1 MAPQVAL
8 PTYTANMLN
17 SLKAKSL
24 EEDAQL
30 AIMGH
35 PSAFPSVPKVSASKW
50 TIICR
55 VCKYRLSATPL
66 HTAALQEFRKQQCVN
81 SLRE

>member
-55 VCKYRLSATPL
+55 VCKYSHV
-66 HTAALQEFRKQQCVN
+66 HTAVSQEFRKQQCVN